1 MKTFKQFLEEG
12 NPNVIQTF
20 RKSGHKLE
28 KGGYK
33 DKDDPS
39 PSNMLNYGWIIK
51 KAKGDVKQK
60 DYDKLQQKYKDEY
73 FNSPQINP
81 QTLDP
86 FKKIKA

>member
-51 KAKGDVKQK
+51 KAKRRDLTPKEMDKYQK
-60 DYDKLQQKYKDEY
+60 GIYDKYK
-73 FNSPQINP
+73 QITNP
-81 QTLDP
+81 VKP
-86 FKKIKA
+86 A

>member
-51 KAKGDVKQK
+51 KAKR
-60 DYDKLQQKYKDEY
+60 
-73 FNSPQINP
+73 I
-81 QTLDP
+81 
-86 FKKIKA
+86 